1 MPAFE
6 AGAGMRNPDFAM
18 IAEACG
24 GRGFRVTKP
33 AALRDTIARA
43 LAEPGLVVVDVAVDP
58 SEIPSMP
65 HVDLGKVW
73 KFGIGKAREL
83 LAD

>member
-1 MPAFE
+1 
-6 AGAGMRNPDFAM
+6 
-18 IAEACG
+18 
-24 GRGFRVTKP
+24 VTKP